1 MWRDAMAV
9 LFSQSWDVITGKF
22 DEYSTF
28 VSNEYN
34 PTLNRL
40 GVKLLGGYYVAVG
53 EGPRIMAV
61 GTVDESDYL
70 RKILSTNEYRV
81 LQNKLFQ
88 LICNYSSRMWVSSG
102 RIKEGPYKIQMG
114 AWKFNQYY
122 NVVPGR
128 EEEHYT
134 FVKEECA
141 PAMAAMRVP
150 ITQGWRLVI
159 GSGPM
164 TLAECSARNIAD
176 IANAIDTDAFRRLVR
191 KLKKTFATDY
201 NSRILAPTGR
211 IEVPSMLGEMMKGF

>member
-1 MWRDAMAV
+1 MTV

-28 VSNEYN
+28 VTNEYN
-34 PTLNRL
+34 PTLNQL

-61 GTVDESDYL
+61 GTVDEGEYL

-81 LQNKLFQ
+81 LQCKL
-88 LICNYSSRMWVSSG
+88 LRLVCNYSSRMWVSSG

-122 NVVPGR
+122 NVVPGK

-134 FVKEECA
+134 FVKEECI
-141 PAMAAMRVP
+141 PGMAALRVP
-150 ITQGWRLVI
+150 ITEGWRLVI

-176 IANAIDTDAFRRLVR
+176 IANAIDTNEFRKLVR
-191 KLKKTFATDY
+191 TLKKTYATDY
-201 NSRILAPTGR
+201 SSRILAPTGR
-211 IEVPSMLGEMMKGF
+211 IEVPSMLSEMMKGF